1 MIGSGLKKLARENGM
16 TVYGGVA
23 YGSLRGF
30 AATLSEGAGYK
41 KIDFA
46 TSFPDMA
53 GLETLRARLGE
64 ANIRANY
71 RVQNISFGAKV
82 IQVTFHD
89 TMGTMKKI
97 RAFVDFFTPLLEE
110 AGATRADICAECGG
124 QMAAPRWVQV
134 NGVCHAVHDTC
145 AQRVQMDVD
154 AGNAQRQEADQGN
167 YISGALGALAGAL
180 LGAVVWALL
189 LNAGYVAALV
199 GWLIGWLAEKGYNLA
214 KGRQGK
220 GKTWILILTILL
232 SIVLG
237 TFGADA
243 IEIGKLLLEGSLP
256 GFGFGDIPMF
266 ILALFVDNAEY
277 RSAVIS
283 NLGMGALFAA
293 LGVFTVVQQTARDVS
308 GKKFRYMK

>member
-46 TSFPDMA
+46 TAFPDMA
-53 GLETLRARLGE
+53 GLEALRARLGE

-71 RVQNISFGAKV
+71 RVLNISFGAKV

-89 TMGTMKKI
+89 TTGTMKKI

-110 AGATRADICAECGG
+110 AGAARADICAECGG

-134 NGVCHAVHDTC
+134 NGVCYAVHDTC

-154 AGNAQRQEADQGN
+154 AGNAQRQEADRGN

-180 LGAVVWALL
+180 LGTVVWAVV

-293 LGVFTVVQQTARDVS
+293 LGVFTVVHQTARDVS